1 MVFKRISEASTVTIS
16 VGKCPR
22 NIFGISNICKKKK
35 KIFREVRSLLVSH
48 TLAQFFVRR

>member
-1 MVFKRISEASTVTIS
+1 MTIS

-22 NIFGISNICKKKK
+22 NIFGISNIFVKKKKK

>member
-1 MVFKRISEASTVTIS
+1 MTIS

-22 NIFGISNICKKKK
+22 NIFGISNIFVKKKK